1 MLIQGYSSSADTDRW
16 LDTRRCRR
24 AYENDEGGDVEGAGR
39 VDGESIGAES
49 SEGGGGAAWGRGL
62 GEAGYARIAQLN
74 TQQEAERDGDL
85 AGLRRMKRDRFAT
98 RGREQDV
105 QSRE

>member
-62 GEAGYARIAQLN
+62 GEAGYGG
-74 TQQEAERDGDL
+74 TMT
-85 AGLRRMKRDRFAT
+85 AGLAMPGLR
-98 RGREQDV
+98 
-105 QSRE
+105 S